1 MKLLSYPLT
10 VLFYLVFG
18 LFLLLFDPIQRICLN
33 LFGYSAHKKSVDYF
47 NLLVLR
53 SLHILGTT
61 YCIKIPD
68 YLPDNAPVIIASNHQ
83 SMWDIPPLIWFLRK
97 LHVKFISKKELGKG
111 IPTISY
117 NLKYGGSVLIDRK
130 NPKQATSE
138 IEKMGRYI
146 QQYNRSVVIFP
157 EGTRSRTGVPKPFK
171 RKGLITL
178 FENAPDAWILPVSI
192 SNSWKLQQFGMFP
205 IPIGTH
211 FILKAHPAIKIAGKD
226 PHELIEQVERLVV
239 SEIESATEVESH

>member
-1 MKLLSYPLT
+1 
-10 VLFYLVFG
+10 
-18 LFLLLFDPIQRICLN
+18 
-33 LFGYSAHKKSVDYF
+33 
-47 NLLVLR
+47 
-53 SLHILGTT
+53 
-61 YCIKIPD
+61 
-68 YLPDNAPVIIASNHQ
+68 
-83 SMWDIPPLIWFLRK
+83 
-97 LHVKFISKKELGKG
+97 VKFISKKELGKG

>member
-1 MKLLSYPLT
+1 MSYPFT
-10 VLFYLVFG
+10 ILFYLIFG

-33 LFGYSAHKKSVDYF
+33 LFGYSAHKRSVDYF
-47 NLLVLR
+47 NWLVLR
-53 SLHILGTT
+53 SLHLLGTT
-61 YCIKIPD
+61 YSINIPD
-68 YLPDNAPVIIASNHQ
+68 NLPDNAPVIIASNHQ

-97 LHVKFISKKELGKG
+97 LHPKFISKIELGKN

-117 NLKYGGSVLIDRK
+117 NLKKGGSVLIDRK

-138 IEKMGRYI
+138 IVKIGKYI
-146 QQYNRSVVIFP
+146 QQYNRAVVIFP

-171 RKGLITL
+171 RKGLLTL

-192 SNSWKLQQFGMFP
+192 SNSWKLQRYGMFP

-211 FILKAHPAIKIAGKD
+211 FILKAHAAIKISGQD
-226 PHELIEQVERLVV
+226 PAKLIDQVERLVI
-239 SEIESATEVESH
+239 SEIETPSKG